1 MCRNWALAATAVA
14 LCLTPGLGL
23 AKSKG
28 EDKAKNKPDPATASA
43 EPARRAKAT
52 ADQRAM
58 AERTAPL
65 TRAAFWAREADID
78 ANDVEAGVNLS
89 RALRALGSY
98 DDAFA
103 AIQKQL
109 MAQPNSRE
117 ALLELARI
125 HVARGK
131 GFYAIE
137 PARRAQAMAPR
148 DWNAPTLLAV
158 AYEQAQRD
166 DEARA
171 AHEQARALAPDNPA
185 VLSNYAIFLASHGE
199 SARAEAL
206 LREASARPGSTIQVR
221 QNLALIVGLQ
231 GRLAEA
237 EKIARQDLPPEMVAA
252 NLAYLRAANGVD
264 VAPPSTRSWDGLRAA
279 P

>member
-14 LCLTPGLGL
+14 LCLAPGLGF

-28 EDKAKNKPDPATASA
+28 EDKAKSAIPAAPAAA
-43 EPARRAKAT
+43 EPTKRAKASPE
-52 ADQRAM
+52 QRAM

-65 TRAAFWAREADID
+65 ARAAFWSRESDID
-78 ANDVEAGVNLS
+78 PNDVEAGVSLS

-103 AIQKQL
+103 AAQRLL
-109 MAQPNSRE
+109 MARPDNFDV
-117 ALLELARI
+117 LMELARI
-125 HVARGK
+125 HVGRGQ

-137 PARRAQAMAPR
+137 PARRAQSLAPK
-148 DWNAPTLLAV
+148 DWRVPTLLAV

-171 AHEQARALAPDNPA
+171 AHEQARALAPENPT
-185 VLSNYAIFLASHGE
+185 VLSNYAMFLAAQGE
-199 SARAEAL
+199 SSRAEAM
-206 LREASARPGSTIQVR
+206 LREAAARPGASIQVR

-231 GRLAEA
+231 GRLTEA
-237 EKIARQDLPPEMVAA
+237 EKLARQDLPPELVA
-252 NLAYLRAANGVD
+252 NNMAYLRAANGVD
-264 VAPPSTRSWDGLRAA
+264 AAPPSTRTWEGVRGA